1 MDLSSMFQNLGP
13 AGGAILTG
21 MQAGDAANEQKSMQ
35 AYRQAQMEDILQ
47 KTAQQQELHP
57 LEIQGKKQLID
68 KGAQDL
74 EKGKLEL
81 EKGKFDLTIGK
92 LEGAVKKADA
102 YSQLM
107 GVAAAQLVNI
117 PVKAPGDPSRHNF
130 LAKFATDNGLDL
142 KDPAIQGLI
151 QQTSQIPPDKLPQ
164 ALEAFRN
171 KIIQQG
177 AAYRSHID
185 GLKIQGQNQ
194 KDIESMREAA
204 KAKLQAEKGNLE
216 KSIQQDLSGAKTF
229 QAQAVVFSNHAAK
242 ARLRGD
248 TEEANRLDALAKEAT
263 IRDLQA
269 RAAAGDAQ
277 AAQKL
282 QALQMVMGGGVPNA
296 PAPPASSAA
305 PAGPVSGTTKSG
317 AKFTVTPTQ

>member
-35 AYRQAQMEDILQ
+35 AYRQAQMEDIMQ
-47 KTAQQQELHP
+47 KTAQQAELHP
-57 LEIQGKKQLID
+57 LEIQSKKQLID
-68 KGAQDL
+68 KGAQDF
-74 EKGKLEL
+74 EKAKVDLD
-81 EKGKFDLTIGK
+81 KAKFDLTVNRLK
-92 LEGAVKKADA
+92 GAVDKAES

-107 GVAAAQLVNI
+107 GVASAQLTNI
-117 PVKAPGDPSRHNF
+117 PPPARHAWLANF
-130 LAKFATDNGLDL
+130 AQENGIDAN
-142 KDPAIQGLI
+142 DPAVKSIW

-194 KDIESMREAA
+194 KDIEGMRESA
-204 KAKLQAEKGNLE
+204 KAKLQAERGSLE
-216 KSIQQDLSGAKTF
+216 KSLQQDLSAARTY
-229 QAQAVVFSNHAAK
+229 QAQSVVYGNHAAK

-248 TEEANRLDALAKEAT
+248 TEEATRLEALSKEAN
-263 IRDLQA
+263 IKDLQKS
-269 RAAAGDAQ
+269 AAAGDAQ